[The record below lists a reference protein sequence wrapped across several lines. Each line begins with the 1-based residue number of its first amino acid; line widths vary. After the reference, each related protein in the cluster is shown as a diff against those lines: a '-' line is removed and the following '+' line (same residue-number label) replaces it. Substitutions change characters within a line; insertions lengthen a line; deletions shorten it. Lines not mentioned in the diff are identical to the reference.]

1 MTQRSVVKCSYF
13 LHVEM
18 SVYLYVPSKLE
29 KQKYTIKKNQ
39 YIFKKEMVLKKQV
52 IRFNYPQPQGQL

>member
-52 IRFNYPQPQGQL
+52 IR